1 MILNIYKE
9 YVKPLDMDTMILKA
23 DMLKEKG
30 THLFLASYTW
40 DRINVE
46 LFEGLESWYLHFLPS
61 VCSDIRVIS
70 RDQDLSQYVQCLT
83 ELYPDKSGAIRRATM
98 QKHPLQDVLGSSLQM
113 V

>member
-1 MILNIYKE
+1 MVLNIYKE
-9 YVKPLDMDTMILKA
+9 YVKSPDMDIMVLKA

-30 THLFLASYTW
+30 THLFLASYIW
-40 DRINVE
+40 DRINIE

-70 RDQDLSQYVQCLT
+70 HEQDLSQYVQCLT
-83 ELYPDKSGAIRRATM
+83 ELYPDKSGAIRRAVM
-98 QKHPLQDVLGSSLQM
+98 QRHPLQSILGDSLQT